1 MGVLHVGEMGVR
13 NFACPFSRLI
23 RSRVALILSP
33 SAWGGGMGGEW
44 VGEGLGGCWR
54 GGGFGL
60 IDSLGFFIF
69 GLELRLVGLD
79 GLVLAVGTA
88 EALKGAVASDEQL
101 V

>member
-1 MGVLHVGEMGVR
+1 MGRGWGCVGG
-13 NFACPFSRLI
+13 
-23 RSRVALILSP
+23 
-33 SAWGGGMGGEW
+33 
-44 VGEGLGGCWR
+44 